1 MMTRLQ
7 LAVRNYLVF
16 LWRCARIALDGD
28 WRYYAWMGFLA
39 MVCLVGL
46 NAYCKQFAHG
56 LIVTGMSDEVSWGV
70 YIANFTFLVGVAAAA
85 VMMVIPVYIYNNE
98 DLHDLVIFGELLA
111 VDAIIMCLA
120 FVTVDLGRPDRFWHL
135 IPGLGQF
142 NFPASML
149 SWDVIVL
156 NGYLVL
162 NVHICGYLL
171 YCRYRKHKPGK
182 WFYIPF
188 VFIAIVWAVSIHT
201 VTAFLYVGLGGRPFW
216 NSAIVGPR
224 FLASAF
230 TAGPALIILALQVV
244 RRVTSSAPSGE
255 ASRFLRTS
263 AVAPHEKA
271 GRPATQPDLDL
282 LSVYLPELA
291 SVSREARAKVLAGA
305 TVLDVNVGD
314 VLLRQGETDDEA
326 YFILSGRVVVKRE
339 ESGRLRIT
347 RSVGPGE
354 QFGEVSALAKTPREA
369 TAIAEESAVLL
380 RLPVASLRELMKTP
394 SLNKII
400 RSRMFERLMI
410 TDRALMTLRSIV
422 QVSMLINVFLLAN
435 EVFKEF
441 YSGNLH
447 VASSKYLF
455 VGLHGHHA
463 LVPWIWTAIA
473 FNLVAMFLLVLP
485 VSRSLRWLNL
495 TCVLCI
501 VGIWIEKGMGLVIPG
516 FIPSPLGEM
525 VEYTPSLNETLV
537 CFGIWAFGLLCYTI
551 FLRMAVPILQ
561 GRISRANETRP
572 KGTTV
577 EHFSQ
582 PLCQPS
588 SPATISS
595 SR

>member
-1 MMTRLQ
+1 MTQ
-7 LAVRNYLVF
+7 AIRNYFVF
-16 LWRCARIALDGD
+16 LGRCGRIAFVGD
-28 WRYYAWMGFLA
+28 WRYYTWMGGLTA
-39 MVCLVGL
+39 ICLLGL
-46 NAYCKQFAHG
+46 NAYAKQFVHG
-56 LIVTGMSDEVSWGV
+56 LAVTGMSDEVSWGV

-98 DLHDLVIFGELLA
+98 ELHDLVIFGELLA
-111 VDAIIMCLA
+111 VAAIIMCLA

-135 IPGLGQF
+135 IPGIGQF

-171 YCRYRKHKPGK
+171 YCRYQGRKPAK

-244 RRVTSSAPSGE
+244 RRVTATASAAEVARRVGN
-255 ASRFLRTS
+255 ASPT
-263 AVAPHEKA
+263 P
-271 GRPATQPDLDL
+271 GRPATLADLDL
-282 LSVYLPELA
+282 LARHLPELA
-291 SVSREARAKVLAGA
+291 SVSPQMRQDALAGAKVLELA
-305 TVLDVNVGD
+305 TGD
-314 VLLRQGETDDEA
+314 VLLRQGEKDHTAFFVLE
-326 YFILSGRVVVKRE
+326 GRVVVKRE

-347 RSVGPGE
+347 RSGGPGE
-354 QFGEVSALAKTPREA
+354 QFGEISALAGAERLA
-369 TAIAEESAVLL
+369 TAFAEEPTRVL
-380 RLPVASLRELMKTP
+380 RLPADSLRKLMKTP
-394 SLNKII
+394 ALNKVI
-400 RSRMFERLMI
+400 RSRMTERLMI
-410 TDRALMTLRSIV
+410 TDRALLMLRSIV
-422 QVSMLINVFLLAN
+422 QVSMLINVFLLVN

-447 VASSKYLF
+447 VASAKYLF

-473 FNLVAMFLLVLP
+473 FNLVAMVLLVLP
-485 VSRSLRWLNL
+485 LSRSLKWLNV
-495 TCVLCI
+495 TCVLAI

-516 FIPSPLGEM
+516 FIPTPLGAM
-525 VEYTPSLNETLV
+525 VEYRPSLNETLV
-537 CFGIWAFGLLCYTI
+537 CFGIWAFGLLCYTV

-561 GRISRANETRP
+561 GRLTKANEYHSVEEIAGVTRA
-572 KGTTV
+572 GS
-577 EHFSQ
+577 HS
-582 PLCQPS
+582 
-588 SPATISS
+588 
-595 SR
+595 